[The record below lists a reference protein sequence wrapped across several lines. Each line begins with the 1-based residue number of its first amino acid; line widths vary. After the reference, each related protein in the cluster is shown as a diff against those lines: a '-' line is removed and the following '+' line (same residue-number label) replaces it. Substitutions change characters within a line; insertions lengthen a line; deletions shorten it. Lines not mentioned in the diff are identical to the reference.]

1 MASPRKHEP
10 GQGKSS
16 VGGGGVGL
24 RALEVSS
31 STSTKLAAYGGLY
44 PTGRVTAWQLNVGE
58 QKDVQHRAVNCEGE
72 TGTKSVARKPPA

>member
-1 MASPRKHEP
+1 MNLVKANLPLE
-10 GQGKSS
+10 
-16 VGGGGVGL
+16 GGVGL